1 MLLLKFFLDIKNS
14 VSEETIHNFIG
25 YEVALTW

>member
-1 MLLLKFFLDIKNS
+1 MLLLKFFLNMENN